1 MLRQA
6 RNRLLKGV
14 TFTRGTACC
23 GAWLIELLV
32 SCGGRRSS
40 HVYGISRVLVVVLAL
55 TVDQGCIRRAVL
67 LGDATEAISA
77 TSVRL
82 VVRVII
88 GHSTMLVLVLI
99 VGCLEATRART
110 VVILLKLLLL
120 LLLVELGVVV
130 IVRVAVAGARLALLR
145 QGGRRAAIVSHGQV
159 LLLLTMLIHIEEN
172 STQTTLWMVI

>member
-14 TFTRGTACC
+14 TFTRGTTCC

-40 HVYGISRVLVVVLAL
+40 HMYGISCVVVVVLAL

-67 LGDATEAISA
+67 LGDATKAISA

-82 VVRVII
+82 VVRVVI

-110 VVILLKLLLL
+110 VVVLLKLLLL

-159 LLLLTMLIHIEEN
+159 LLLLAMFVHKN
-172 STQTTLWMVI
+172 

>member
-1 MLRQA
+1 MY
-6 RNRLLKGV
+6 GV
-14 TFTRGTACC
+14 A
-23 GAWLIELLV
+23 
-32 SCGGRRSS
+32 
-40 HVYGISRVLVVVLAL
+40 RVLVVGLAL
-55 TVDQGCIRRAVL
+55 IFDHSCISRAVL
-67 LGDATEAISA
+67 LGDATKAIFT

-159 LLLLTMLIHIEEN
+159 LLLLVMFVHVNSIE
-172 STQTTLWMVI
+172 SQTSLRY